1 MAEIADIEGQ
11 GSTNG
16 RVALFIDVD
25 NVLILAQNSGLP
37 FQLPLIIDRV
47 RQQGTIMSSKAY
59 ADWTA
64 SLLRPVLGD
73 FRANA
78 IELVQLP
85 TSSMSKEHKNT
96 ADIQLTV
103 DALEM
108 VFSPVRPNTIVI
120 VGGDR
125 DYVPLVQKLKRYGVF
140 VMGIG
145 VEAGVSSV
153 LIEAC
158 DSFVFYDDIVPPAP
172 EEIAGPVS
180 APNPVDAYSLMRRA
194 VEVLNREGRISTG
207 ASVHAMMR
215 QLAPA
220 FDLVRY
226 RTTLKD
232 LAQGAQSAGYVTL
245 TDNPG
250 YDFTLSALSSSES
263 PPVPPLSESTKREY
277 DYSTP
282 VTITASYRTILQ
294 ERRIPLL
301 PWRIREQFIKL
312 VWKGFD
318 DHGDYGMPFDS
329 MREIL
334 LNYANGND
342 MRVSQQMIQKLL
354 YTLNFAYC
362 FNYHQSQTDGYRIAI
377 PEDVDIPIYP
387 VVDVDGAIRKLHQRY
402 IQILADDAAHLDYEG
417 VFELLYGDEIAD
429 EQERAE
435 RMQDIVKMC
444 DSTRPK
450 PMGAFGQAL
459 LDANRP
465 R

>member
-1 MAEIADIEGQ
+1 MADVEGQ
-11 GSTNG
+11 ASSNG

-37 FQLPLIIDRV
+37 FHLHLIIDRV
-47 RQQGTIMSSKAY
+47 RQHGTIMSSKAY

-125 DYVPLVQKLKRYGVF
+125 DYVPLVQKLKRYGIY

-172 EEIAGPVS
+172 EEIAGQVS
-180 APNPVDAYSLMRRA
+180 APNPDDAYTLMRRA
-194 VEVLNREGRISTG
+194 VEALNREGRITTG
-207 ASVHAMMR
+207 ASVHAMMK

-226 RTTLKD
+226 RTTLKA
-232 LAQGAQSAGYVTL
+232 LAQGANAAGYVNL

-250 YDFTLSALSSSES
+250 YDFTLSAGS
-263 PPVPPLSESTKREY
+263 PTDSLPIPISESTKREY

-282 VTITASYRTILQ
+282 VTMTASYRTILQ

-301 PWRIREQFIKL
+301 PWRIREQFMKL
-312 VWKGFD
+312 IWRGFD
-318 DHGDYGMPFDS
+318 EHGDYGMSFDS
-329 MREIL
+329 MRETL
-334 LNYANGND
+334 LNFANMND

-402 IQILADDAAHLDYEG
+402 IQMLADEAPQLDYEA
-417 VFELLYGDEIAD
+417 VFDLLYGDEVTD
-429 EQERAE
+429 EQERGE
-435 RMQDIVKMC
+435 RMREIVNMC

-465 R
+465 K